1 MQKDS
6 TKGHSSAHN
15 RFLCPLWTIPPNFFL
30 MDCDEGLTEIL
41 LIKYPLHAY
50 GLELK
55 KMFSIKTSSTS
66 FSFEVFCLGTFWAS
80 SWGPWFWLDFVLG
93 RWLCKIIVQ
102 VESIYKVKKQFFH
115 LWVLHFQELAQKPY
129 TFFPTTHNTQ
139 TYQEKDLKKNTN
151 NKISL

>member
-1 MQKDS
+1 
-6 TKGHSSAHN
+6 
-15 RFLCPLWTIPPNFFL
+15 
-30 MDCDEGLTEIL
+30 
-41 LIKYPLHAY
+41 
-50 GLELK
+50 
-55 KMFSIKTSSTS
+55 
-66 FSFEVFCLGTFWAS
+66 VFCLGTFWAS

>member
-1 MQKDS
+1 
-6 TKGHSSAHN
+6 
-15 RFLCPLWTIPPNFFL
+15 
-30 MDCDEGLTEIL
+30 
-41 LIKYPLHAY
+41 
-50 GLELK
+50 
-55 KMFSIKTSSTS
+55 MFSIKTSSTS

-129 TFFPTTHNTQ
+129 TFFSTTHNTQ

-151 NKISL
+151 NKISLQFMRKFSKVLAKQRCIKPLLHICWSKSISLWSTRFKLSSTHPTWSHSCKTFNL